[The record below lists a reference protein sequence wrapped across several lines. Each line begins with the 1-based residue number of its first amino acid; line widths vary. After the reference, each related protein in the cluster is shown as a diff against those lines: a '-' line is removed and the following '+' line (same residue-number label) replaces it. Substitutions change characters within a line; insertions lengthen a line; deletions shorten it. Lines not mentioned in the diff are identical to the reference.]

1 MTLNKDP
8 LFQEVDVELAKPRKL
23 GVGNQDNMVDLV
35 ATALR
40 ETVDPEEAM
49 FDFLQSLGMD
59 MQDPNILD
67 TPKRVA
73 KMYREEL
80 LSGYTMPVPNLTDF
94 AIDDQG
100 SDQVTV
106 TGIPVHSLCAHHLM
120 PIAGFASVS
129 AFFMPDDD
137 NRTHLLGLSKFARV
151 VEMYS
156 RRLQTQEIIGRQV
169 ANFILE
175 NTAAVWVGV
184 HIKADHFCMSHRGVR
199 IHGSKTITTKFRRKE
214 REVEGVDRMLTG
226 EDRFYIP
233 EIRSEELKRSF
244 LDEVHAR

>member
-1 MTLNKDP
+1 MPDKDLITGMP
-8 LFQEVDVELAKPRKL
+8 L
-23 GVGNQDNMVDLV
+23 
-35 ATALR
+35 TSS
-40 ETVDPEEAM
+40 PEEAM
-49 FDFLQSLGMD
+49 FEFLESLGID
-59 MQDPNILD
+59 MSDPNTVD

-80 LSGYTMPVPNLTDF
+80 LSGYSMEPPNLTSF

-120 PIAGFASVS
+120 PIAGFAAVS
-129 AFFMPDDD
+129 AFFMPDDE

-169 ANFILE
+169 ANYILD
-175 NTAAVWVGV
+175 NTSAVWVGV
-184 HIKADHFCMSHRGVR
+184 HIKADHFCMAHRGVR
-199 IHGSKTITTKFRRKE
+199 IHGSQTVTTKFRRKE
-214 REVEGVDRMLTG
+214 VPVPPDSTDVIKMTPEEYEEYLEAKEMVMAFRSEKK
-226 EDRFYIP
+226 FYIP
-233 EIRSEELKRSF
+233 ESRSEELKRSF
-244 LDEVHAR
+244 LDEVHHSYRK